1 MDINKFTEK
10 AREAVTQAQS
20 IAVGMGHQDID
31 SEHLAL
37 ALTEVGAV
45 ARQQGLIPV
54 RQAAD
59 KSIGVCKLCSGNALL
74 IGGIKT
80 PIADIVHN
88 CPGKQVG
95 VLKYHTQGAA

>member
-37 ALTEVGAV
+37 ALIRQEQGSVPRILEQMGVQTAALAV
-45 ARQQGLIPV
+45 AV
-54 RQAAD
+54 EE
-59 KSIGVCKLCSGNALL
+59 KLRKRPSVSGNSEFRSARSCRSRRKLRAPRCSC
-74 IGGIKT
+74 GR
-80 PIADIVHN
+80 
-88 CPGKQVG
+88 
-95 VLKYHTQGAA
+95 